1 MGTYRI
7 SRCLE
12 ASIVDFLKTEFL
24 ADWNS
29 NNVECAFA
37 RIYEI
42 DLPSILVRVG
52 VTEHERAECG
62 SSSTVRKAQVLIDI
76 FAKSE
81 GMQRD
86 IKDWVIAKMKSG
98 CVYYAYTI
106 TNGIVSAKT
115 ADGRL
120 RVLNIEDTPIN
131 FDTDRDKLDR
141 HDRFRWLITLQV
153 SRGKLET

>member
-1 MGTYRI
+1 MAYRI
-7 SRCLE
+7 TRNFE
-12 ASIVDFLKTEFL
+12 ASIIDYLKAEFTT
-24 ADWNS
+24 DWSS

-37 RIYEI
+37 KIYEI

-52 VTEHERAECG
+52 VSDHDKAELG

-81 GMQRD
+81 GQQRD

-98 CVYYAYTI
+98 CVYYNYTI
-106 TNGIVSAKT
+106 ASGVVSAKI

-120 RVLNIEDTPIN
+120 RVLNIADTPIN
-131 FDTDRDKLDR
+131 FEQDRNTLDL
-141 HDRFRWLITLQV
+141 HDRFRHLLTLTV

>member
-1 MGTYRI
+1 MAYRI
-7 SRCLE
+7 SRNIE
-12 ASIVDFLKTEFL
+12 ASFVDFLKTEFL
-24 ADWNS
+24 ADWGS
-29 NNVECAFA
+29 ENVEVAFA

-42 DLPSILVRVG
+42 DLPSILVQVGTSDHNRV
-52 VTEHERAECG
+52 ELG
-62 SSSTVRKAQVLIDI
+62 SSSTLRNTQVLLNV
-76 FAKSE
+76 FTKSE

-86 IKDWVIAKMKSG
+86 IKDWLITKIKSG
-98 CVYYAYTI
+98 IPYYNFTI
-106 TNGIVSAKT
+106 SGGVVTSKI